1 MEKARQSRIAVTLMD
16 GKLSG
21 TIYGDEQEVGYLICK
36 SAFDLL
42 ESNPNMFPAI
52 RKGMRKVFRLRF
64 KNWMR
69 YTVNT
74 VRGWVRSHAY
84 YGYHVLL
91 AVIIF
96 VICLKL

>member
-42 ESNPNMFPAI
+42 ESNPNMFPAVH
-52 RKGMRKVFRLRF
+52 RGMRKVFRLRF

-91 AVIIF
+91 AIIIF
-96 VICLKL
+96 AVCLKL